1 MSRIEENTEMR
12 KRTVELSETARTVAT
27 EKIDGLCFNSRII
40 CEIMMDISK
49 SLAVI
54 ADKLTEKSEEDT
66 DQKSLD
72 EWTVGEEK
80 RWESEEE
87 E

>member
-1 MSRIEENTEMR
+1 MSRVEENTEMR

-40 CEIMMDISK
+40 CEMLLDISI

-54 ADKLTEKSEEDT
+54 ADKLTE
-66 DQKSLD
+66 
-72 EWTVGEEK
+72 
-80 RWESEEE
+80 ESEEKE
-87 E
+87 